1 MTQLFRLSIISLF
14 CIILQGCHSVKKTL
28 GIERDAPDEFAVTP
42 SNQPLDMPPDFFTL
56 PTPDPGCPR
65 PQEVREINAKKEKL
79 LGSTP
84 QEKGTLSPGQKALLE
99 KAGVE
104 PGQEDIRRK
113 MDEESHI
120 ERAKGKPILEQLGI
134 KNSRPKEETINPY
147 DESLELQ
154 KKGIPQNKT
163 HVPS

>member
-1 MTQLFRLSIISLF
+1 MTQLSRLSIISLF

-42 SNQPLDMPPDFFTL
+42 SNQPLEMPPDFFL
-56 PTPDPGCPR
+56 PIPDPGCPR

-79 LGSTP
+79 LGSTS
-84 QEKGTLSPGQKALLE
+84 QEKGVLSPGQKALLE

-104 PGQEDIRRK
+104 PGQENIRRK

-134 KNSRPKEETINPY
+134 KKSKPKEEIVNPY

-154 KKGIPQNKT
+154 KKGIPQNRT
-163 HVPS
+163 PIPS